1 MQASGPVILIFEWA
15 QETPGGSLNMQ
26 IPWPIPR
33 ESASDTAFLINL
45 HENLEKHA
53 TFFYL
58 APLFSRR

>member
-33 ESASDTAFLINL
+33 ESASDTAFLINFPSK
-45 HENLEKHA
+45 ESIDCMR
-53 TFFYL
+53 T
-58 APLFSRR
+58 